1 MENTENF
8 DNNINY
14 NLMEPQIFSI
24 PKKTELTDFDNYRPS
39 NDGNN
44 QNKKILISN
53 TISKHNIRESTNQS
67 KYNKSNTKHNFDNN
81 NFDNNNYNDYNND
94 IGKIALALKKLF
106 YDLNIKES
114 ILKVFGTE
122 KIIIIS
128 LLAVIRCWV
137 RNTFPCLNN
146 LLFREKY
153 SSLVIN
159 FTFYT
164 STYYASQNSDADSLL
179 YKSILYYVTKRN
191 VIGVKYVLNS
201 SGIIS
206 HFDKN
211 SEIKINKNLN
221 IDTKVVVSSTSTIF
235 EIELYSYTIRQ
246 DKLQKFL
253 SKCAEKYKKY
263 LMNTTNYS
271 IGANSNQKYYC
282 FQSFNATT
290 NSIIYEESRF
300 FSNKTFDNIFFENK
314 EIFLKKINYFCNNR
328 GSYRELG
335 IPYSLG
341 IILYGPPG
349 TGKTSC
355 IKALANETG
364 RCVIDINL
372 SKLKFQK
379 ELKAV
384 FQEQKINNVEI
395 SQDKRLY
402 VFEEFDC
409 IIDKVKQRT
418 LDSKFANDNC
428 QPQKI
433 ITTVTSLDD
442 YYNPVR
448 TTKEEPVQSEANLPI
463 TLDTL
468 LTCIDGT
475 LEANGYIICLTT
487 NFIEK
492 IDKALIRPG
501 RFDCHI
507 HLDNTPPRIILQMIN
522 HFYNKN
528 KDKISEI
535 EFIPD
540 YNNNLI
546 ILEKYCYSNEKL
558 VWSPAKIT
566 QICLTYMDDPDYIN
580 SIISFIKHN
589 FENEAR
595 LLG

>member
-1 MENTENF
+1 MENNA
-8 DNNINY
+8 DINY
-14 NLMEPQIFSI
+14 NLIEPQIFSI
-24 PKKTELTDFDNYRPS
+24 PKKTELKDFDNYKVS
-39 NDGNN
+39 NEINN
-44 QNKKILISN
+44 QIKKPLISN
-53 TISKHNIRESTNQS
+53 NFSNYRAIESSFETTNNMTSKNNVT
-67 KYNKSNTKHNFDNN
+67 KDNTENEL
-81 NFDNNNYNDYNND
+81 
-94 IGKIALALKKLF
+94 GKISLAIKNLF
-106 YDLNIKES
+106 AELNIKES
-114 ILKVFGTE
+114 ILKVFGTD
-122 KIIIIS
+122 KMILVSI
-128 LLAVIRCWV
+128 LTVIRVWV
-137 RNTFPCLNN
+137 KNTFPYLNN

-159 FTFYT
+159 YTFYT
-164 STYYASQNSDADSLL
+164 STYYASQNSEADSLL
-179 YKSILYYVTKRN
+179 YKSILYYVTKKN
-191 VIGVKYVLNS
+191 VLGVKYVLNS

-221 IDTKVVVSSTSTIF
+221 IDTKVVISSTSTTF
-235 EIELYSYTIRQ
+235 EIELYSFTIKQ
-246 DKLQKFL
+246 CGIQHFL
-253 SKCAEKYKKY
+253 NKCVNNYKKY
-263 LMNTTNYS
+263 LMNTTNFT
-271 IGANSNQKYYC
+271 IGANSNQKYYS
-282 FQSFNATT
+282 FQSFNNTT
-290 NSIIYEESRF
+290 NSIIYEESKF

-314 EIFLKKINYFCNNR
+314 DIFLKKINYFSNNR
-328 GSYRELG
+328 GAYRELG

-355 IKALANETG
+355 IKALANQTG

-372 SKLKFQK
+372 SKLKYQK

-418 LDSKFANDNC
+418 LETKNTADNY
-428 QPQKI
+428 QPQKVI
-433 ITTVTSLDD
+433 ITETKYDEFYMPTKTV
-442 YYNPVR
+442 
-448 TTKEEPVQSEANLPI
+448 KEEPIQSEPNAPI

-468 LTCIDGT
+468 LNCIDGT

-507 HLDNTPPRIILQMIN
+507 HLDNTPPKIILQMIN

-528 KDKISEI
+528 KDKVNES

-540 YNNNLI
+540 YDNL
-546 ILEKYCYSNEKL
+546 LKQLQNYCYLNGKL
-558 VWSPAKIT
+558 IWSPAKIT
-566 QICLTYMDDPDYIN
+566 QICLTYMDDPDYLN
-580 SIISFIKHN
+580 KIIAFIKDN
-589 FENEAR
+589 YQNESK
-595 LLG
+595 LLN

>member
-1 MENTENF
+1 MENNI
-8 DNNINY
+8 DINY
-14 NLMEPQIFSI
+14 NLIEPQIFSI
-24 PKKTELTDFDNYRPS
+24 PKKTELKDFDNYKVS
-39 NDGNN
+39 NEINN
-44 QNKKILISN
+44 QIKKPLISN
-53 TISKHNIRESTNQS
+53 NFSNYRVIESSFETTNNMTSKHNVT
-67 KYNKSNTKHNFDNN
+67 KDNTENELS
-81 NFDNNNYNDYNND
+81 
-94 IGKIALALKKLF
+94 KIAFAIKNLF
-106 YDLNIKES
+106 SELNVKES
-114 ILKVFGTE
+114 ILKVFGTD
-122 KIIIIS
+122 KMILVSI
-128 LLAVIRCWV
+128 LAVIRVWV
-137 RNTFPCLNN
+137 KNTFPYLNN
-146 LLFREKY
+146 LFFREKY

-159 FTFYT
+159 YTFYT
-164 STYYASQNSDADSLL
+164 STYYASQNSEADSLL
-179 YKSILYYVTKRN
+179 YKSILYYVTKKN

-221 IDTKVVVSSTSTIF
+221 IDTKVVTSSTSTVF
-235 EIELYSYTIRQ
+235 EIELYSFIIKQ
-246 DKLQKFL
+246 DGLQYFL
-253 SKCAEKYKKY
+253 NKCVDNYKKY
-263 LMNTTNYS
+263 LMNTTNYT
-271 IGANSNQKYYC
+271 IGANSNQKYYS
-282 FQSFNATT
+282 FQSFNNTT
-290 NSIIYEESRF
+290 NSIIYEESKF

-314 EIFLKKINYFCNNR
+314 DIFLKKINYFCNNR
-328 GSYRELG
+328 GAYRELG

-355 IKALANETG
+355 IKALANQTG

-372 SKLKFQK
+372 SKLKYQK

-418 LDSKFANDNC
+418 LETKNIIDNS
-428 QPQKI
+428 QPQKVI
-433 ITTVTSLDD
+433 ITETKYDEFYMPTKTV
-442 YYNPVR
+442 
-448 TTKEEPVQSEANLPI
+448 KEEPIQSEPNAPI

-468 LTCIDGT
+468 LNCIDGT

-507 HLDNTPPRIILQMIN
+507 HLDNTPPKVILQMIN

-528 KDKISEI
+528 KEKVDEI
-535 EFIPD
+535 EFLSD
-540 YNNNLI
+540 YDNLLKQLNN
-546 ILEKYCYSNEKL
+546 YCYLNGKL
-558 VWSPAKIT
+558 IWSPAKIT
-566 QICLTYMDDPDYIN
+566 QICLTYMNEPDYL
-580 SIISFIKHN
+580 KKV
-589 FENEAR
+589 
-595 LLG
+595 